1 MVTFFFGSDST
12 KKVVTVVM
20 DKVHINDLRCFLH
33 CVYDHQTCRKRSS
46 RLMDDLTVFFVEE
59 RGDIISSRA
68 REKFNEL

>member
-1 MVTFFFGSDST
+1 
-12 KKVVTVVM
+12 M

-46 RLMDDLTVFFVEE
+46 HLMDDLTVFFVEE
-59 RGDIISSRA
+59 GGDIMSSRA